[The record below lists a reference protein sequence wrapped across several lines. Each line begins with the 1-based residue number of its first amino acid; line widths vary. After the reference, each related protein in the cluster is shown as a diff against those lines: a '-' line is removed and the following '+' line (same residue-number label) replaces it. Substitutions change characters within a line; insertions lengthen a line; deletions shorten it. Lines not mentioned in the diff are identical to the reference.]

1 MNRIE
6 ETFASLKSA
15 GRKALVPYIMAGDP
29 DLETTAAL
37 VVELDRRG
45 ADLVE
50 LGVPFSDPI
59 ADGPTIQRA
68 ALRALDRGTTLRDI
82 VDTVGP
88 LRERSG
94 VPIVLMTYYNPVLA
108 YGVGDF
114 SRDAARAG
122 VDGLIVPDLPPEEG
136 AELSDACRRHGLT
149 VVFLVAPTS
158 TVSRIE
164 LVNRHTTG
172 FVYCVSLT
180 GVTGARGKLAD
191 GVDEFM
197 AQVRS
202 HTDRPLGLGFG
213 ISSPEQANE
222 ASRLADGVIV
232 GSAIVNVMEE
242 HAGEPDLVRV
252 VGEYVA
258 SLRAGIDGAG
268 IDGKTPAVA
277 PG

>member
-6 ETFASLKSA
+6 ETFASLKAA
-15 GRKALVPYIMAGDP
+15 GRKALIPYIMAGDP

-68 ALRALDRGTTLRDI
+68 ALRALDHGTTLRDI
-82 VDTVGP
+82 VDTVGSI
-88 LRERSG
+88 RKRSAI
-94 VPIVLMTYYNPVLA
+94 PIVLMTYYNPVLA
-108 YGVGDF
+108 YGIDAF
-114 SRDAARAG
+114 CRDAARAG
-122 VDGLIVPDLPPEEG
+122 VEGVIVPDLPPEEG
-136 AELSDACRRHGLT
+136 DELSVASARHGLT

-158 TVSRIE
+158 TAARIE

-191 GVDEFM
+191 GVDAFM

-213 ISSPEQANE
+213 ISSPEQACE

-232 GSAIVNVMEE
+232 GSAIINVMEE
-242 HAGEPDLVRV
+242 HAGAPDMLRS
-252 VGEYVA
+252 VGDYVA
-258 SLRAGIDGAG
+258 TLRDGIDGS
-268 IDGKTPAVA
+268 TPVTL

>member
-6 ETFASLKSA
+6 ETFASLKSL
-15 GRKALVPYIMAGDP
+15 GRKALIPYIMAGDP
-29 DLETTAAL
+29 DLETTAEL
-37 VVELDRRG
+37 VTELDRRG

-68 ALRALDRGTTLRDI
+68 ALRALNRGTTLRSI
-82 VDTVGP
+82 VETVAS
-88 LRERSG
+88 LRKHTAIP
-94 VPIVLMTYYNPVLA
+94 VVLMTYYNPVLA
-108 YGVGDF
+108 YGIGDLC
-114 SRDAARAG
+114 RDAARAG

-136 AELSDACRRHGLT
+136 ADLSDACRRHGLT

-158 TVSRIE
+158 TAARIE

-180 GVTGARGKLAD
+180 GVTGARGELAE
-191 GVDEFM
+191 GVDAFM

-202 HTDRPLGLGFG
+202 RTDRPLGLGFG
-213 ISSPEQANE
+213 ISSPEQAGE
-222 ASRLADGVIV
+222 AARLADGVIV
-232 GSAIVNVMEE
+232 GSAIINEMEA
-242 HAGEPDLVRV
+242 HSGEPDMLRS

-258 SLRAGIDGAG
+258 ALRDGIDR
-268 IDGKTPAVA
+268 KTPVTL

>member
-6 ETFASLKSA
+6 ETFASLKSSD
-15 GRKALVPYIMAGDP
+15 RKALMPYIMAGDP

-68 ALRALDRGTTLRDI
+68 GLRALDQGTTLRDI
-82 VDTVGP
+82 VDTVGAI
-88 LRERSG
+88 RDRSDI
-94 VPIVLMTYYNPVLA
+94 PIVLMTYYNPVLA
-108 YGVGDF
+108 YGIEDLC
-114 SRDAARAG
+114 RDAGRAG

-136 AELSDACRRHGLT
+136 AELSDACRRHRLA

-158 TVSRIE
+158 TSTRIE

-191 GVDEFM
+191 GVDGFM
-197 AQVRS
+197 ALVRS

-213 ISSPEQANE
+213 ISSPEQAGE

-232 GSAIVNVMEE
+232 GSAIINVMEE
-242 HAGEPDLVRV
+242 HAGESDLIRA

-258 SLRAGIDGAG
+258 SLRDG
-268 IDGKTPAVA
+268 IDGKTPVTL

>member
-6 ETFASLKSA
+6 ETFATLKSA
-15 GRKALVPYIMAGDP
+15 ERKALIPYIMAGDP
-29 DLETTAAL
+29 DLETTTNL

-68 ALRALDRGTTLRDI
+68 ALRALDQGTTLGNI
-82 VDTVGP
+82 VDTVGSI
-88 LRERSG
+88 RERSDI
-94 VPIVLMTYYNPVLA
+94 PIVLMTYYNPVLA
-108 YGVGDF
+108 YGIEDLC
-114 SRDAARAG
+114 RDAVRAG

-136 AELSDACRRHGLT
+136 GDLSDACRRHGLT

-158 TVSRIE
+158 TKARIE
-164 LVNRHTTG
+164 LVGRHTTG

-222 ASRLADGVIV
+222 AARLADGVIV
-232 GSAIVNVMEE
+232 GSAIINVMEE
-242 HAGEPDLVRV
+242 HAGEPDLIRT

-258 SLRAGIDGAG
+258 SLRAGIDR
-268 IDGKTPAVA
+268 KNPVTA

>member
-6 ETFASLKSA
+6 ETFASLESA
-15 GRKALVPYIMAGDP
+15 DRKALIPYVMAGDP

-37 VVELDRRG
+37 VAELDRRG

-68 ALRALDRGTTLRDI
+68 ALRALDRGTTLRSI
-82 VDTVGP
+82 VRTVESI
-88 LRERSG
+88 REQSSI
-94 VPIVLMTYYNPVLA
+94 PIVLMTYFNPVLA
-108 YGVGDF
+108 YGIEALC
-114 SRDAARAG
+114 RDAARAG

-136 AELSDACRRHGLT
+136 AELADACGRHGLT

-158 TVSRIE
+158 TKARIE

-191 GVDEFM
+191 GVDAFM

-202 HTDRPLGLGFG
+202 HTERPLGLGFG

-222 ASRLADGVIV
+222 AARLADGVIV
-232 GSAIVNVMEE
+232 GSAIINVMEE
-242 HAGEPDLVRV
+242 HAGEPDMLRA

-258 SLRAGIDGAG
+258 SLRAGIDR
-268 IDGKTPAVA
+268 KTPVTA

>member
-15 GRKALVPYIMAGDP
+15 DRKALIPYIMAGDP
-29 DLETTAAL
+29 DLETTAEL

-45 ADLVE
+45 ADLIE

-68 ALRALDRGTTLRDI
+68 ALRALDQGTTLRDI
-82 VDTVGP
+82 VDTVGSV
-88 LRERSG
+88 RAHSSI
-94 VPIVLMTYYNPVLA
+94 PIVLMTYYNPVFA
-108 YGVGDF
+108 YGIEALC
-114 SRDAARAG
+114 RDAARAE

-136 AELSDACRRHGLT
+136 AELSDACQRHGLAAI
-149 VVFLVAPTS
+149 FLVAPTS
-158 TVSRIE
+158 TSTRIE

-180 GVTGARGKLAD
+180 GVTGARGQLAD
-191 GVDEFM
+191 GVNEFM

-202 HTDRPLGLGFG
+202 RTDRPLGLGFG
-213 ISSPEQANE
+213 ISSPEQAYD

-232 GSAIVNVMEE
+232 GSAIINILEE
-242 HAGEPDLVRV
+242 HAGKTDMLCS
-252 VGEYVA
+252 VGEYIS
-258 SLRAGIDGAG
+258 SLRDGIDRR
-268 IDGKTPAVA
+268 TPVNI

>member
-15 GRKALVPYIMAGDP
+15 GRTALIPYVMAGDP
-29 DLETTAAL
+29 DLDTTAEL

-68 ALRALDRGTTLRDI
+68 ALRALNRGTNLRSI
-82 VDTVGP
+82 VETVVSIRGQT
-88 LRERSG
+88 G
-94 VPIVLMTYYNPVLA
+94 IPIVLMTYYNPVLA
-108 YGVGDF
+108 YGIGEF
-114 SRDAARAG
+114 CRDAAQAG

-136 AELSDACRRHGLT
+136 TDLSDACRRHGLN

-158 TVSRIE
+158 TSARIE

-180 GVTGARGKLAD
+180 GVTGARGALSD
-191 GVDEFM
+191 GVDAFM

-202 HTDRPLGLGFG
+202 HTDRALGLGFG
-213 ISSPEQANE
+213 ISSPEQAGE
-222 ASRLADGVIV
+222 AARLADGVIV
-232 GSAIVNVMEE
+232 GSAIINEMEA
-242 HAGEPDLVRV
+242 HAGEPDMLRY

-258 SLRAGIDGAG
+258 SLRTGIDTG
-268 IDGKTPAVA
+268 
-277 PG
+277 

>member
-6 ETFASLKSA
+6 ETFASLKSL
-15 GRKALVPYIMAGDP
+15 GRKALIPYIMAGDP
-29 DLETTAAL
+29 DLETTAEL
-37 VVELDRRG
+37 VAELDRRG

-68 ALRALDRGTTLRDI
+68 ALRALNRGTTLRSI
-82 VDTVGP
+82 VETVAS
-88 LRERSG
+88 LREHTAIP
-94 VPIVLMTYYNPVLA
+94 VVLMTYYNPVLA
-108 YGVGDF
+108 YGIGDLC
-114 SRDAARAG
+114 RDAARAG

-136 AELSDACRRHGLT
+136 ADLSDACRRHGLT

-158 TVSRIE
+158 TSARIE

-172 FVYCVSLT
+172 FVSCVSVT
-180 GVTGARGKLAD
+180 GVTGARGELAE
-191 GVDEFM
+191 GVDAFM

-202 HTDRPLGLGFG
+202 RTDRPLGLGFG
-213 ISSPEQANE
+213 ISSPEQAGE
-222 ASRLADGVIV
+222 AARLADGVIV
-232 GSAIVNVMEE
+232 GSAIINEMEA
-242 HAGEPDLVRV
+242 HAGEPDMLRS

-258 SLRAGIDGAG
+258 ALRDG
-268 IDGKTPAVA
+268 IDGKTPVTL

>member
-15 GRKALVPYIMAGDP
+15 GRKALIPYIMAGDP
-29 DLETTAAL
+29 DLETTAGL

-68 ALRALDRGTTLRDI
+68 ALRALDQGTTLRRI
-82 VDTVGP
+82 VDTVGSI
-88 LRERSG
+88 RKRSAI
-94 VPIVLMTYYNPVLA
+94 PIVLMTYYNPVLA
-108 YGVGDF
+108 YGIEDLC
-114 SRDAARAG
+114 RDGARAG

-136 AELSDACRRHGLT
+136 AELSDACGRHGLT

-158 TVSRIE
+158 TRARIE
-164 LVNRHTTG
+164 LVSRHTTG

-180 GVTGARGKLAD
+180 GVTGARGSLAD
-191 GVDEFM
+191 GVDAFM

-213 ISSPEQANE
+213 ISSPEQAGE

-232 GSAIVNVMEE
+232 GSAIINVMEE
-242 HAGEPDLVRV
+242 HAGEPDMLRI

-258 SLRAGIDGAG
+258 SLRSGIDREA
-268 IDGKTPAVA
+268 PVA
-277 PG
+277 AQG

>member
-15 GRKALVPYIMAGDP
+15 GRKALIPYVMAGDP

-37 VVELDRRG
+37 VIELGRRG

-50 LGVPFSDPI
+50 LGVPFSAPI
-59 ADGPTIQRA
+59 ADGPTSQRA
-68 ALRALDRGTTLRDI
+68 ALRALNQGTTLRAI
-82 VDTVGP
+82 VDTVASI
-88 LRERSG
+88 RKQSSI
-94 VPIVLMTYYNPVLA
+94 PIVLMTYYNPVLA
-108 YGVGDF
+108 YGIGDLC
-114 SRDAARAG
+114 RDAARAG

-136 AELSDACRRHGLT
+136 TELSDACRRHGLT

-158 TVSRIE
+158 TAARIE
-164 LVNRHTTG
+164 LVSRHTTG

-191 GVDEFM
+191 GVDAFM

-213 ISSPEQANE
+213 ISSPEQAGE
-222 ASRLADGVIV
+222 AACLADGVIV
-232 GSAIVNVMEE
+232 GSAIINVMEAN
-242 HAGEPDLVRV
+242 AGESDMLRS
-252 VGEYVA
+252 VGEYA
-258 SLRAGIDGAG
+258 ESLRRGIDKGRR
-268 IDGKTPAVA
+268 
-277 PG
+277 

>member
-6 ETFASLKSA
+6 ETFAALKSA

-29 DLETTAAL
+29 DLNTTAAL

-68 ALRALDRGTTLRDI
+68 ALRALDQNTTLRDI
-82 VDTVGP
+82 VDTVGSV
-88 LRERSG
+88 RERSG
-94 VPIVLMTYYNPVLA
+94 IPIILMTYYNPVLA
-108 YGVGDF
+108 YGIEDLC
-114 SRDAARAG
+114 RDAARAG
-122 VDGLIVPDLPPEEG
+122 VNGLIVPDLPPEEG
-136 AELSDACRRHGLT
+136 GDLSDACRRRGLS

-158 TVSRIE
+158 TKARIE

-191 GVDEFM
+191 GVDGFM

-202 HTDRPLGLGFG
+202 RTDRPLGLGFG
-213 ISSPEQANE
+213 ISSPEQASE
-222 ASRLADGVIV
+222 AARMADGVIV
-232 GSAIVNVMEE
+232 GSAIINVMEE
-242 HAGEPDLVRV
+242 HAGDPDLIRI

-258 SLRAGIDGAG
+258 KLRTGIDRKNPVVETG
-268 IDGKTPAVA
+268 
-277 PG
+277 

>member
-15 GRKALVPYIMAGDP
+15 GRKALIPYIMAGDP

-68 ALRALDRGTTLRDI
+68 ALRALDRGTTLRTI
-82 VDTVGP
+82 VETVSSI
-88 LRERSG
+88 REHSG
-94 VPIVLMTYYNPVLA
+94 IPVVLMTYYNPVLA
-108 YGVGDF
+108 YGIGDLC
-114 SRDAARAG
+114 RDAARAG

-136 AELSDACRRHGLT
+136 AELSAACRRHGLT
-149 VVFLVAPTS
+149 VIFLVAPTS
-158 TVSRIE
+158 TTARIE
-164 LVNRHTTG
+164 LVSRHTTG

-191 GVDEFM
+191 GVDAFM

-213 ISSPEQANE
+213 ISSPVQACE
-222 ASRLADGVIV
+222 AARLADGVIV
-232 GSAIVNVMEE
+232 GSAIINVMEE
-242 HAGEPDLVRV
+242 HADAPDMLRS

-258 SLRAGIDGAG
+258 SLRAGIDLETVGAVQG
-268 IDGKTPAVA
+268 
-277 PG
+277 

>member
-6 ETFASLKSA
+6 ETFASLKTA
-15 GRKALVPYIMAGDP
+15 DRKALIPYIMAGDP
-29 DLETTAAL
+29 DLDTTAAL

-68 ALRALDRGTTLRDI
+68 ALRALDRGTTLRAI
-82 VDTVGP
+82 VDTVASI
-88 LRERSG
+88 RKQSTI
-94 VPIVLMTYYNPVLA
+94 PIVLMTYYNPVLA
-108 YGVGDF
+108 YGTGDLC
-114 SRDAARAG
+114 RDAARAG

-136 AELSDACRRHGLT
+136 TELSDACRRYGLT

-158 TVSRIE
+158 TAARIE
-164 LVNRHTTG
+164 LVSRHTTG

-191 GVDEFM
+191 GVDAFM

-202 HTDRPLGLGFG
+202 RTDRPLGLGFG
-213 ISSPEQANE
+213 ISSPEQARE
-222 ASRLADGVIV
+222 AARMADGVIV
-232 GSAIVNVMEE
+232 GSAIINEMEA
-242 HAGEPDLVRV
+242 HAGEPDMVRS

-258 SLRAGIDGAG
+258 SLRTGIDRE
-268 IDGKTPAVA
+268 TPVPAQ
-277 PG
+277 G